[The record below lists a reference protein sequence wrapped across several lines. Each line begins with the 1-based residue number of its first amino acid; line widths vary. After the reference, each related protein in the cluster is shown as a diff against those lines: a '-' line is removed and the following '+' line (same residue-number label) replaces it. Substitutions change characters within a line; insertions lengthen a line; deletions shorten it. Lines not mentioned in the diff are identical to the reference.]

1 MGYKKEVKQ
10 VGHCD
15 ECDGTNVE
23 QMRWVN
29 TNEIGDIISDED
41 DNMWCQDCSEH
52 TMITYKE
59 T

>member
-1 MGYKKEVKQ
+1 
-10 VGHCD
+10 
-15 ECDGTNVE
+15 
-23 QMRWVN
+23 MRWVNVN